1 MTPICAYLFDRKEES
16 RLQDEQIVEL
26 FWTRNEEAIQK
37 TREKYDR
44 YLLKI
49 AYNILDDVGDCEES
63 VSDVYLKA
71 WNSIPPHKP
80 KVLRTYLSK
89 LTRRAAVDTLRKR
102 GRDKRRVS
110 EYTVSLTELEDCLA
124 DKNTPEQ
131 DVDLE
136 VLSQALGRWLRTLS
150 PDQRNAFI
158 GRYYYSDPIREIAEH
173 LGMSEA
179 KTKTMLYRLRVGLRA
194 HLEKEDIL

>member
-26 FWTRNEEAIQK
+26 FWARNEEAIQK

-71 WNSIPPHKP
+71 WNSMPPHKP

-89 LTRRAAVDTLRKR
+89 LTRRAAVDILRKR
-102 GRDKRRVS
+102 GRDKRKVS

-136 VLSQALGRWLRTLS
+136 VLSQALDRWLRTLS

-173 LGMSEA
+173 LDMSEA